1 MWHLRVGFFAPS
13 LLKYLNLVNSIRLKV
28 CKTLNIPKVL
38 LKYHVFCTEVL
49 HFNVNLQEYSR
60 YLYNFRSSRL
70 EVFLGK
76 DILKLCSKL
85 TAEHPCRSVILIKLF
100 CSYMQYNSR
109 YLITNAAISLIS
121 VNFLF
126 LLITLVAPYVI
137 STRRLMGFECFLYN
151 NKNLFLAVNS
161 K

>member
-60 YLYNFRSSRL
+60 YLYNYRSSRS

-76 DILKLCSKL
+76 DVLKLCSKL
-85 TAEHPCRSVILIKLF
+85 TGEQPCRSVILVKLF
-100 CSYMQYNSR
+100 CSF
-109 YLITNAAISLIS
+109 
-121 VNFLF
+121 VE
-126 LLITLVAPYVI
+126 ITLRHGCLPIDLLHIFRIAFP
-137 STRRLMGFECFLYN
+137 
-151 NKNLFLAVNS
+151 KNTYRWLLVQLQQLHAI
-161 K
+161 